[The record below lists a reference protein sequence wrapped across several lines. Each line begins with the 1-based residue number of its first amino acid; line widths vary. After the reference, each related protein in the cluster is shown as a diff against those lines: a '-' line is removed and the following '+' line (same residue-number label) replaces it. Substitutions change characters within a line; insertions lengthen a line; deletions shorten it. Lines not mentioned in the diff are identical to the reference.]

1 MTDLENRVSEL
12 EYQVAMLNNL
22 IMPFVESAV
31 AVTQGSKK
39 EKEKEKRT
47 KKEKEK
53 ERSNTTLFSK
63 KLDQQIGTTDRGKE
77 DKREQIK
84 AILPDLE
91 QRKVKCVTID
101 RWLDTYEPQ
110 FIVEEISMAL
120 NWLSTRSHPKK
131 DHGRFFNN
139 WLTRAYQRQ
148 RNEHTGQAAASE
160 LGSNAEID
168 KYFN

>member
-1 MTDLENRVSEL
+1 MNTKVVMDINRIADALEIIAEAL
-12 EYQVAMLNNL
+12 
-22 IMPFVESAV
+22 
-31 AVTQGSKK
+31 TQGVKKEEKEKKRTKRK
-39 EKEKEKRT
+39 EKE
-47 KKEKEK
+47 
-53 ERSNTTLFSK
+53 ERINTSVCSL
-63 KLDQQIGTTDRGKE
+63 KLDQQIGTTDQANI

-84 AILPDLE
+84 SILPDLE

-110 FIVEEISMAL
+110 FIVEEISLAL

-148 RNEHTGQAAASE
+148 RNELTGQSGASE
-160 LGSNAEID
+160 LASSTEID